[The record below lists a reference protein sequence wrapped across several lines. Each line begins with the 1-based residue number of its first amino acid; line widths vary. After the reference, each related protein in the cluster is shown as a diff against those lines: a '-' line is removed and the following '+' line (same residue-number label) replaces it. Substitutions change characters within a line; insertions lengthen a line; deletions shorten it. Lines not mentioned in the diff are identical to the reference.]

1 MKFTTSKTNLFNTL
15 QKVAK
20 AVSLKAPLPVLEG
33 ILFEVHNNYL
43 TVTATNLDISIQCTT
58 KINGF
63 RDGSIVLP
71 SRYITEIVR
80 RLPDTGEVEVESNDL
95 NVYLRYYV
103 KAGSPSHSQQDT
115 VNAVGPARS
124 DAGGQSTLIPE
135 AYHTGLSEAVI
146 QGFNSSSF
154 PSFPPIS
161 NLKGLL
167 SIKAGLL
174 SEALK
179 QVLFAV
185 SSDESRPVFTGVLFQ
200 LFQKEQ
206 GEGYDEKKFNEQAS
220 GTGFQPVVDRQDAYP
235 TSLCHGFL
243 KLVATDTHR
252 LVCKTLASKLPAGRM
267 PTLQACHTESDA
279 CNLIPDAAVGQAS
292 GRQDAHHTA
301 LSNIIVPGKNL
312 NELSRILNQTPEEE
326 VEISLGDSQIFF
338 IIKSAEK
345 DEQEIYPTILV
356 SRLIAGKFPLY
367 QQVIPLKFIFS
378 VSLKTQELKAA
389 VERAMLFTR
398 ENISLVNLSFI
409 RQASCLSK
417 CIISTKT
424 EAGGVKETLTV
435 GQASNL
441 LTNDRPEGQASN
453 LSEETCPT
461 CSIYFNAHY
470 LVEALRAI
478 LTEEVYLNIT
488 GPLSAMVMYP
498 VARHEKDTELTDYLS
513 LLLPARYE
521 E

>member
-1 MKFTTSKTNLFNTL
+1 
-15 QKVAK
+15 
-20 AVSLKAPLPVLEG
+20 
-33 ILFEVHNNYL
+33 
-43 TVTATNLDISIQCTT
+43 
-58 KINGF
+58 
-63 RDGSIVLP
+63 
-71 SRYITEIVR
+71 
-80 RLPDTGEVEVESNDL
+80 
-95 NVYLRYYV
+95 
-103 KAGSPSHSQQDT
+103 
-115 VNAVGPARS
+115 
-124 DAGGQSTLIPE
+124 
-135 AYHTGLSEAVI
+135 
-146 QGFNSSSF
+146 
-154 PSFPPIS
+154 
-161 NLKGLL
+161 
-167 SIKAGLL
+167 
-174 SEALK
+174 
-179 QVLFAV
+179 
-185 SSDESRPVFTGVLFQ
+185 
-200 LFQKEQ
+200 
-206 GEGYDEKKFNEQAS
+206 
-220 GTGFQPVVDRQDAYP
+220 
-235 TSLCHGFL
+235 
-243 KLVATDTHR
+243 
-252 LVCKTLASKLPAGRM
+252 
-267 PTLQACHTESDA
+267 
-279 CNLIPDAAVGQAS
+279 
-292 GRQDAHHTA
+292 
-301 LSNIIVPGKNL
+301 
-312 NELSRILNQTPEEE
+312 

-478 LTEEVYLNIT
+478 ITEEVYLNIT

-498 VARHEKDTELTDYLS
+498 VARHEEDTELN
-513 LLLPARYE
+513 
-521 E
+521 